1 MPKIIALL
9 LTLWMAPAV
18 AAQDDPCGTVPD
30 GVEVR
35 FVFVVDCST
44 SMNTSV
50 SGVSGPK
57 RYEVVRQELNRQIDL
72 LPEGEGVGLYLCA
85 FSDKITT
92 TLNYE
97 SLDETQRELAKRKIS
112 GRDFEPD
119 GQTAL
124 RDAVISTLRDQQRWL
139 QQDPAQR
146 FVMVVILTDGE
157 DSASKSSEAD
167 LIREFEKIQRFERQF
182 SCAGHLTAAE
192 VYLNGPSNRAL
203 SNKRLA
209 GFVQG
214 IDASKK
220 AVQILPIS
228 VLVSSTSMT
237 AHPVGGRS
245 TLQLEVNSSCPKEL
259 VQLRCPYSIE
269 VEGMRVGSGQLSL
282 KNGRQEVK
290 LDFPSTFQGFDKE
303 TSGMLRLDIASLR
316 SGSGQPL
323 TGPQEIPFTI
333 AAAENIELDAS
344 RINIQPPSPVV
355 GQKVVLWYPPVRGV
369 PGVWSRSD
377 GGPLQQSRNGW
388 TATATFATPGQN
400 RLSLKGNPKAPR
412 RSNTISVNV
421 PVIDAKV
428 NLAPFPS
435 NLATGDSVTFSASV
449 TPQAEVVRWR
459 WDLNGMKQASRG
471 SELKIDTLD
480 QSGDLRLE
488 VSAFLKSDSG
498 EELEISNSAVVE
510 VSEAPSIQVDADQS
524 VVAGKEIQVAI
535 TGVLAEQATLE
546 LRDIK
551 KNKVEV
557 RKRGLGLKPVFEKSS
572 DGVKITQKIESI
584 IVPFSPQD
592 EDYEL
597 VVTSEVDGRS
607 LEARRTVKARPPVL
621 TYKLVSPEVSG
632 GVYELGQSKT
642 FTLAVSGEAVG
653 LVDTVQFQSTLLSLE
668 DSPKI
673 GVRSDGVA
681 TVTISGDAKDAAGV
695 EEGASIKVT
704 PKFFVGNQPIQPES
718 QLFWDLRAQHKSIA
732 YNILVPENQVGAEIL
747 WGKSRAF
754 SIQPMDDVAQVFWDI
769 KMPGGLERSEQHQTL
784 NWTFDKEGTYEIS
797 ARVWRKSPGVDEVQC
812 APVFFEVTKQDI
824 SGNIY
829 FPKGNFAKGDTHRFE
844 PEVEIKGSFTEAW
857 LEWKHPDKNQPPV
870 ITPVS
875 VVDNDLARLQS
886 PEYKGD
892 RVMGIQ
898 VILWATGPDG
908 DVEVAT
914 ASVDYGGP
922 RVILWPGLITA
933 GMLFLLFVLYRRLMG
948 NHPQNW
954 MLCCSV
960 GEPGYSNVVKTAVR
974 SKWSWFKQD
983 IAQKRKE
990 GVAFTLQECFA
1001 RTPRMQE
1008 RVGWWAQDPSLGR
1021 AAVKLTSRMVP
1032 DRTGH
1037 VAVEYSRPIP
1047 DELEISAHTA
1057 NGKRYLKFGQ
1067 ESDWSGSSI
1076 ESTQSLPGAEA
1087 ELPDPLGDSIPL
1099 LIDDDA
1105 TEDVDESTSW
1115 IYIWAE
1121 QKGRRGNPT
1130 LFNLFF
1136 FIALGSSVVIGLASW
1151 QYWFMSTN
1159 LGIL

>member
-18 AAQDDPCGTVPD
+18 VAQDDPCGTVPD

-35 FVFVVDCST
+35 FVFVVDCSG
-44 SMNTSV
+44 SMSNPI
-50 SGVSGPK
+50 SGASGPT
-57 RYEVVRQELNRQIDL
+57 RHEVVRQELNRQIDL
-72 LPEGEGVGLYLCA
+72 LPEGDGVGLYLCA
-85 FSDKITT
+85 FDNNVRK

-97 SLDETQRELAKRKIS
+97 SLDDTQRQLAKTKIN
-112 GRDFEPD
+112 GKDFEPG

-139 QQDPAQR
+139 QQDPTQR
-146 FVMVVILTDGE
+146 FVMVVILTDGKDSNNGASE
-157 DSASKSSEAD
+157 DD
-167 LIREFEKIQRFERQF
+167 LIREFERIQRFEQQF

-192 VYLNGPSNRAL
+192 VYLNGPANRAL
-203 SNKRLA
+203 SNNRLA

-228 VLVSSTSMT
+228 VLVSSTAMT
-237 AHPVGGRS
+237 AHPVAGRAR
-245 TLQLEVNSSCPKEL
+245 LQLDVNSSCPKEL

-282 KNGRQEVK
+282 KNGRQEIN
-290 LDFPSTFQGFDKE
+290 LAFPSTFQGFDKE
-303 TSGMLRLDIASLR
+303 TSGVLRLDIASLR

-355 GQKVVLWYPPVRGV
+355 GQKVVLSYPPVPGV

-377 GGPLQQSRNGW
+377 GGPLEQSRNGW
-388 TATATFATPGQN
+388 TATATFDTPGRN
-400 RLSLKGNPKAPR
+400 AISLKGNPKAPR
-412 RSNTISVNV
+412 ISNTISVNV

-428 NLAPFPS
+428 KLAPIS
-435 NLATGDSVTFSASV
+435 DSLATGDSVTFSASV
-449 TPQAEVVRWR
+449 TPRAEVVRWR

-471 SELKIDTLD
+471 PELKIDALD

-498 EELEISNSAVVE
+498 DELEISNSALVT
-510 VSEAPSIQVDADQS
+510 VSEAPDIKVDADRS
-524 VVAGKEIQVAI
+524 VVAGKELQVAI
-535 TGVLAEQATLE
+535 QAIRVKQATLE
-546 LRDIK
+546 LRDSANQVVVSK
-551 KNKVEV
+551 P
-557 RKRGLGLKPVFEKSS
+557 GLSLNPMFEQTS
-572 DGVKITQKIESI
+572 DGLNFTQKLESI
-584 IVPFSPQD
+584 SVPFSSQN
-592 EDYEL
+592 EIYEL
-597 VVTSEVDGRS
+597 VVSSNFEGRP
-607 LEARRTVKARPPVL
+607 LEHRIRLEARPPVL
-621 TYKLVSPEVSG
+621 TYELVSPEVSG
-632 GVYELGQSKT
+632 GVYELGQSKS
-642 FTLAVSGEAVG
+642 FTLNVSGEAAD
-653 LVDTVQFQSTLLSLE
+653 LVSKVQFQSTGLSSARLVE
-668 DSPKI
+668 S
-673 GVRSDGVA
+673 GVRSDGMA
-681 TVTISGDAKDAAGV
+681 TVTISGDAKDSASV
-695 EEGASIKVT
+695 REGDSIKVT
-704 PKFFVGNQPIQPES
+704 PKFFVGSQLIQPES
-718 QLFWDLRAQHKSIA
+718 KISWDLRAQHKSIG
-732 YNILVPENQVGAEIL
+732 YTILVPEEQDGAEIM

-812 APVFFEVTKQDI
+812 APVVFEVIKEKL

-829 FPKGNFAKGDTHRFE
+829 FKDGNFAKGDTHRFNAT
-844 PEVEIKGSFTEAW
+844 VSLKGSFTKSW
-857 LEWKHPDKNQPPV
+857 LEWKHPDENQPPV
-870 ITPVS
+870 IKHFS
-875 VVDNDLARLQS
+875 VIENSADGVQS

-898 VILWATGPDG
+898 VVLWATGPDG
-908 DVEVAT
+908 DVQVDT

-922 RVILWPGLITA
+922 RIILWPGLITA
-933 GMLFLLFVLYRRLMG
+933 GLLISLFGLYRRLMG
-948 NHPQNW
+948 NHPQKW

-1001 RTPRMQE
+1001 RTPRMQD
-1008 RVGWWAQDPSLGR
+1008 RVGWWAQDPNLGR

-1037 VAVEYSRPIP
+1037 VAVEYSRPLP
-1047 DELEISAHTA
+1047 DELELSAHTA
-1057 NGKRYLKFGQ
+1057 NGRRYLKIGQ
-1067 ESDWSGSSI
+1067 ETDWSDSSI
-1076 ESTQSLPGAEA
+1076 NSTQSLLGAES
-1087 ELPDPLGDSIPL
+1087 ELPDPLDVSIPL
-1099 LIDDDA
+1099 MIDDDA
-1105 TEDVDESTSW
+1105 TEDADESTSW

-1121 QKGRRGNPT
+1121 QKGRRGNPI

-1136 FIALGSSVVIGLASW
+1136 FISLGASVVIGLASW

>member
-18 AAQDDPCGTVPD
+18 VAQDDPCGTVPD

-35 FVFVVDCST
+35 FVFVVDCSG
-44 SMNTSV
+44 SMKDPV
-50 SGVSGPK
+50 SPSTNIK
-57 RYEVVRQELNRQIDL
+57 RFQVVRKELLRQIDL
-72 LPEGEGVGLYLCA
+72 LPEGDGVGLYLCA
-85 FSDKITT
+85 FSDKIKT

-97 SLDETQRELAKRKIS
+97 SLDEAQRQLAKRKIA
-112 GRDFEPD
+112 GKDFEPN
-119 GQTAL
+119 GTTAL

-157 DSASKSSEAD
+157 DSASKLTEED
-167 LIREFEKIQRFERQF
+167 LIQEFEKIQAFERKF

-192 VYLNGPSNRAL
+192 VYLNGSANRAL
-203 SNKRLA
+203 SNNRLA

-228 VLVSSTSMT
+228 VLVSSTEMT
-237 AHPVGGRS
+237 AHPVAGRT

-282 KNGRQEVK
+282 KNGRQEVN
-290 LDFPSTFQGFDKE
+290 LEFPSTFQGFDKE
-303 TSGMLRLDIASLR
+303 TSGVLRLDIASLR

-355 GQKVVLWYPPVRGV
+355 GQKVVLSYPPVPGV

-388 TATATFATPGQN
+388 TATATFDIPGKN
-400 RLSLKGNPKAPR
+400 TLSLKGNPKAPR
-412 RSNTISVNV
+412 LSNTVSVNV

-428 NLAPFPS
+428 KLAPFPS
-435 NLATGDSVTFSASV
+435 SLATGDSVTFSASV
-449 TPQAEVVRWR
+449 TPQADVVRWR

-471 SELKIDTLD
+471 SELKIDALD
-480 QSGDLRLE
+480 QSGNLRLE

-498 EELEISNSAVVE
+498 EELEISTSAMVK
-510 VSEAPSIQVDADQS
+510 VSEAPSIQVDADRN
-524 VVAGKEIQVAI
+524 VVSGKELQVAI
-535 TGVLAEQATLE
+535 TANLAEQATLE
-546 LRDIK
+546 LRDSANQVVVSK
-551 KNKVEV
+551 P
-557 RKRGLGLKPVFEKSS
+557 GLGLKPVFEQSS

-592 EDYEL
+592 ESYEL
-597 VVTSEVDGRS
+597 VVTSDVDGRS
-607 LEARRTVKARPPVL
+607 LEARRDVKARPPVL

-642 FTLAVSGEAVG
+642 FTLAVSGEAAD
-653 LVDTVQFQSTLLSLE
+653 LVDRVQFQSTGLSSD
-668 DSPKI
+668 DSVES

-695 EEGASIKVT
+695 REGASIKVT
-704 PKFFVGNQPIQPES
+704 PKFFVGDQPIQPES
-718 QLFWDLRAQHKSIA
+718 QLSWDLRAQHKSIG
-732 YNILVPENQVGAEIL
+732 YSILVPEEQVGAEIL

-754 SIQPMDDVAQVFWDI
+754 SIQPMDDVAQIFWDI
-769 KMPGGLERSEQHQTL
+769 KMPDGLERSEQHQTL

-812 APVFFEVTKQDI
+812 APVIFEVTKEDI

-829 FPKGNFAKGDTHRFE
+829 FPDGNFAKGDTHRFNAI
-844 PEVEIKGSFTEAW
+844 VSLKGSYTKAW
-857 LEWKHPDKNQPPV
+857 LEWKHPDENQPPV
-870 ITPVS
+870 IKHFT
-875 VVDNDLARLQS
+875 VVQNRAEGQS

-898 VILWATGPDG
+898 VFLWATGPDG
-908 DVEVAT
+908 DVQVAT

-933 GMLFLLFVLYRRLMG
+933 GMLFLLFALYRRLMG
-948 NHPQNW
+948 NHPQ
-954 MLCCSV
+954 
-960 GEPGYSNVVKTAVR
+960 
-974 SKWSWFKQD
+974 
-983 IAQKRKE
+983 KR
-990 GVAFTLQECFA
+990 V
-1001 RTPRMQE
+1001 
-1008 RVGWWAQDPSLGR
+1008 S
-1021 AAVKLTSRMVP
+1021 
-1032 DRTGH
+1032 
-1037 VAVEYSRPIP
+1037 
-1047 DELEISAHTA
+1047 
-1057 NGKRYLKFGQ
+1057 
-1067 ESDWSGSSI
+1067 
-1076 ESTQSLPGAEA
+1076 
-1087 ELPDPLGDSIPL
+1087 
-1099 LIDDDA
+1099 
-1105 TEDVDESTSW
+1105 
-1115 IYIWAE
+1115 
-1121 QKGRRGNPT
+1121 
-1130 LFNLFF
+1130 
-1136 FIALGSSVVIGLASW
+1136 
-1151 QYWFMSTN
+1151 
-1159 LGIL
+1159 

>member
-44 SMNTSV
+44 SMKDPV
-50 SGVSGPK
+50 SPSTNKK
-57 RYEVVRQELNRQIDL
+57 RYQVVREELLRQIDL
-72 LPEGEGVGLYLCA
+72 LPEGRGVGLYLCA
-85 FSDKITT
+85 FSDKIKT

-97 SLDETQRELAKRKIS
+97 SLDEAERQLAKRKIA
-112 GRDFEPD
+112 GKDFEPN
-119 GQTAL
+119 GTTAL

-192 VYLNGPSNRAL
+192 VYLNGPANRAL

-228 VLVSSTSMT
+228 VLVSSTAMT

-245 TLQLEVNSSCPKEL
+245 TLQLEVTSSCPKEL
-259 VQLRCPYSIE
+259 IQLRCPYSIE

-282 KNGRQEVK
+282 KNGRQEVN
-290 LDFPSTFQGFDKE
+290 LDFPSNFQGFDKE

-355 GQKVVLWYPPVRGV
+355 GQKVVISYPPDLGV

-388 TATATFATPGQN
+388 TATAIFRTPGQN
-400 RLSLKGNPKAPR
+400 TLSLKGNPKAPR

-428 NLAPFPS
+428 KLAPFPS

-471 SELKIDTLD
+471 SELKIDALD

-498 EELEISNSAVVE
+498 EELEISNSTVVK
-510 VSEAPSIQVDADQS
+510 VSEAPSIQVDADRT
-524 VVAGKEIQVAI
+524 VVAGKELQVAI
-535 TGVLAEQATLE
+535 TATRATQAKLELLE
-546 LRDIK
+546 LRDGESWVVVSK
-551 KNKVEV
+551 D
-557 RKRGLGLKPVFEKSS
+557 GLGLKPTFEKN
-572 DGVKITQKIESI
+572 GLIFTQKIESI
-584 IVPFSPQD
+584 TVPFSSQD
-592 EDYEL
+592 KSYKL
-597 VVTSEVDGRS
+597 VVTSNFEGRQ
-607 LEARRTVKARPPVL
+607 LEDSTPLDARPPVL

-642 FTLAVSGEAVG
+642 FTLAVSGEAAD
-653 LVDTVQFQSTLLSLE
+653 LVDRVQFQSSLSSNDAVE
-668 DSPKI
+668 S

-812 APVFFEVTKQDI
+812 APVVFEVTKQDI

-857 LEWKHPDKNQPPV
+857 LEWKHPDQNQPPV

-875 VVDNDLARLQS
+875 VVDNNLARLQS

-983 IAQKRKE
+983 ISQKRKE

-1076 ESTQSLPGAEA
+1076 ESTQSLPGAES

>member
-18 AAQDDPCGTVPD
+18 VAQDDPCGTVPD

-35 FVFVVDCST
+35 FVFVVDCSG
-44 SMNTSV
+44 SMNSYV
-50 SGVSGPK
+50 KGVSGP
-57 RYEVVRQELNRQIDL
+57 RRFEVVRRELNRQIDL
-72 LPEGEGVGLYLCA
+72 LPEGEGVGLYMCA
-85 FSDKITT
+85 FNDKITT
-92 TLNYE
+92 TLNYD
-97 SLDETQRELAKRKIS
+97 SLNETQRQLAKTKLS
-112 GRDFEPD
+112 GSAFES
-119 GQTAL
+119 GGGTAL

-139 QQDPAQR
+139 QQDPTQR

-157 DSASKSSEAD
+157 DRNSSASEAD
-167 LIREFEKIQRFERQF
+167 LISEFEKIQRFERQF

-192 VYLNGPSNRAL
+192 VYLNGKANRAL

-209 GFVQG
+209 TFVQG

-228 VLVSSTSMT
+228 VLVSSTEMT
-237 AHPVGGRS
+237 AHPVAGRS

-269 VEGMRVGSGQLSL
+269 VEGMSVGSGQLSL
-282 KNGRQEVK
+282 KNGRQEVN
-290 LDFPSTFQGFDKE
+290 LEFPSTFQGFDKE
-303 TSGMLRLDIASLR
+303 TSGVLRLDIASLR

-355 GQKVVLWYPPVRGV
+355 GQQVVLSYRPAPDV

-377 GGPLQQSRNGW
+377 GGPLQLSRNGW
-388 TATATFATPGQN
+388 TATATFDTPGQN
-400 RLSLKGNPKAPR
+400 TLSLKGNPKAPR

-428 NLAPFPS
+428 KLAPFPS

-471 SELKIDTLD
+471 SELKIDALD

-524 VVAGKEIQVAI
+524 VVAGKEMQVAI
-535 TGVLAEQATLE
+535 TAVLAEQATLE
-546 LRDIK
+546 LRDIE
-551 KNKVEV
+551 KNKVV
-557 RKRGLGLKPVFEKSS
+557 VSKPGLGLKPVFEQSS

-592 EDYEL
+592 ENYEL

-607 LEARRTVKARPPVL
+607 LEARRDVKARPPVL

-642 FTLAVSGEAVG
+642 FTLAVSGEAAD
-653 LVDTVQFQSTLLSLE
+653 LVDTVQFQSTGLSSE
-668 DSPKI
+668 RSPKI

-695 EEGASIKVT
+695 REGSSIKVT
-704 PKFFVGNQPIQPES
+704 PKFFVGGQPIQPES
-718 QLFWDLRAQHKSIA
+718 QLSWDLRAQHKSIA
-732 YNILVPENQVGAEIL
+732 YSILVPEDQVGAEIL

-769 KMPGGLERSEQHQTL
+769 KMPDGLERSEQHQTL

-812 APVFFEVTKQDI
+812 APVVFEVTKEDI

-829 FPKGNFAKGDTHRFE
+829 FPDGNFAKGDTHRFNAI
-844 PEVEIKGSFTEAW
+844 VSLKGSYTKAW
-857 LEWKHPDKNQPPV
+857 LEWKHPDENQPPV
-870 ITPVS
+870 IKHFS
-875 VVDNDLARLQS
+875 VVQNKAEEQS

-898 VILWATGPDG
+898 VVLWATGPDG
-908 DVEVAT
+908 DVQVAT

-990 GVAFTLQECFA
+990 GVTFTLQECFA

-1047 DELEISAHTA
+1047 DELETSAHTA

>member
-1 MPKIIALL
+1 MPKIVALL
-9 LTLWMAPAV
+9 LTLWMAPV
-18 AAQDDPCGTVPD
+18 VVAQDDPCGTVPD

-35 FVFVVDCST
+35 FVFVVDCSE
-44 SMNTSV
+44 SMNRPV

-72 LPEGEGVGLYLCA
+72 LPEGDGVGLYLCA

-92 TLNYE
+92 TLNYQ

-112 GRDFEPD
+112 GRDFEPV
-119 GQTAL
+119 GTTAL

-139 QQDPAQR
+139 QQDPARR
-146 FVMVVILTDGE
+146 FVMVVILTDGK
-157 DSASKSSEAD
+157 DSASKSSESD
-167 LIREFEKIQRFERQF
+167 LIREFEKIQSFERQF

-192 VYLNGPSNRAL
+192 VYLNGPANRAL

-228 VLVSSTSMT
+228 VLVSSTAMT

-259 VQLRCPYSIE
+259 VQVRCPYSIE
-269 VEGMRVGSGQLSL
+269 IEGMRVGSGQLSL
-282 KNGRQEVK
+282 KNGRQQVDLE
-290 LDFPSTFQGFDKE
+290 FPSTFQGFAKE
-303 TSGMLRLDIASLR
+303 TSGVLRLDIASLR

-323 TGPQEIPFTI
+323 TGPQEIAFTI
-333 AAAENIELDAS
+333 AAADNIELDAS
-344 RINIQPPSPVV
+344 RINIQPPSPLV
-355 GQKVVLWYPPVRGV
+355 GQKVVLSYPPVPGV

-388 TATATFATPGQN
+388 TATATFDTPGRN
-400 RLSLKGNPKAPR
+400 AISLKGNPKAPR
-412 RSNTISVNV
+412 LSNTISVSV

-428 NLAPFPS
+428 KLAPFPDS
-435 NLATGDSVTFSASV
+435 LATGDSVTFSASV
-449 TPQAEVVRWR
+449 TPQADVARWR

-471 SELKIDTLD
+471 PELRIDELV

-498 EELEISNSAVVE
+498 EELEISNSTLVK
-510 VSEAPSIQVDADQS
+510 VSEAPFIQVDADQS
-524 VVAGKEIQVAI
+524 VVAGKEMQVAI
-535 TGVLAEQATLE
+535 TANQATQAILE
-546 LRDIK
+546 LRDSANRVLVSK
-551 KNKVEV
+551 P
-557 RKRGLGLKPVFEKSS
+557 GLGLKPVFEQSS
-572 DGVKITQKIESI
+572 GGVKFTQKIESI
-584 IVPFSPQD
+584 TVPFSPQD
-592 EDYEL
+592 KSYKL
-597 VVTSEVDGRS
+597 VVTSSVNGRPLEDSTS
-607 LEARRTVKARPPVL
+607 LDARPPVL
-621 TYKLVSPEVSG
+621 TYELVSPEVSG

-642 FTLAVSGEAVG
+642 FTLAVSGEAAE
-653 LVDTVQFQSTLLSLE
+653 LVSKVQFQPTGLSSARQVE
-668 DSPKI
+668 S

-681 TVTISGDAKDAAGV
+681 TATISGDAKDV
-695 EEGASIKVT
+695 SRVREGDSIKVT
-704 PKFFVGNQPIQPES
+704 PKFFVGDQPIQPES
-718 QLFWDLRAQHKSIA
+718 QLSWDLMAQHKSIE
-732 YNILVPENQVGAEIL
+732 YNILVPEEQVGAEIL

-769 KMPGGLERSEQHQTL
+769 KMPGGLERSKQHRTL

-797 ARVWRKSPGVDEVQC
+797 ARIWRKSPGVAEVQC
-812 APVFFEVTKQDI
+812 APVVFEVTKQDI

-829 FPKGNFAKGDTHRFE
+829 FPNGNFAKGETHRFE

-875 VVDNDLARLQS
+875 VVDNDMARLQS
-886 PEYKGD
+886 PEYTGD

-898 VILWATGPDG
+898 VVLWATGPDG
-908 DVEVAT
+908 DVQVAN

-933 GMLFLLFVLYRRLMG
+933 GLLFLLFKLYRQLMD
-948 NHPQNW
+948 NHPRNW

-960 GEPGYSNVVKTAVR
+960 GEPGFSNVVKTAVR

-990 GVAFTLQECFA
+990 GVDFTLEECFA
-1001 RTPRMQE
+1001 RTPRMQAQ
-1008 RVGWWAQDPSLGR
+1008 VGWWARDSRYGR
-1021 AAVKLTSRMVP
+1021 AAVKLTSMMSP

-1037 VAVEYSRPIP
+1037 IEVEFSDPIP
-1047 DELEISAHTA
+1047 EDLEKTYPTI
-1057 NGKRYLKFGQ
+1057 NGRRYLKIGQ
-1067 ESDWSGSSI
+1067 ETDWSDSSTDGMQSQLNS
-1076 ESTQSLPGAEA
+1076 ETQSDDLVDVSVQ
-1087 ELPDPLGDSIPL
+1087 LVVGD
-1099 LIDDDA
+1099 DV
-1105 TEDVDESTSW
+1105 TEDEDELSDW

-1121 QKGRRGNPT
+1121 QKGRRGNPV

-1136 FIALGSSVVIGLASW
+1136 FIALVSSIVIGLGSW